1 MALRSRQNVCRAFAV
16 HHSEIVAINRRLLI
30 LAAAL
35 VAIGVPAA
43 VAARLSKD
51 ESIRLAGLALNYFAT
66 DAPQ

>member
-1 MALRSRQNVCRAFAV
+1 
-16 HHSEIVAINRRLLI
+16 LI

-51 ESIRLAGLALNYFAT
+51 ESIRLAGLALNYLAT